1 MQTKTVKPYGILV
14 SHERKYFLLAPH
26 TEKDIWSD
34 GTFRFL
40 VVPFS
45 MISTHIPR
53 FIWTTEFLVE
63 YAPCDEITI
72 QINEEEE

>member
-1 MQTKTVKPYGILV
+1 MKTKTVKPYGILV

-40 VVPFS
+40 VVPHS
-45 MISTHIPR
+45 SSSHVPR
-53 FIWTTEFLVE
+53 FVWTTEFLVE
-63 YAPCDEITI
+63 YAPHKEIEI